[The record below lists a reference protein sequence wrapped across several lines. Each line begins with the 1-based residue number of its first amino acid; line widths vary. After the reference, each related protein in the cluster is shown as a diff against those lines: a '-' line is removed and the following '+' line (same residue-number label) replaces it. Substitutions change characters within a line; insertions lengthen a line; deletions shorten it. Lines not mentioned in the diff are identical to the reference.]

1 MPVAV
6 PVTQAVLPANSMLPI
21 LPVCEHAYTATT
33 LELGMRDRVY
43 LEMGRIIA
51 EGDRMTVRNE
61 PKVIAGSLVPTNG
74 PSRRRGARP
83 DRGRGP
89 RRRMM

>member
-1 MPVAV
+1 MPA
-6 PVTQAVLPANSMLPI
+6 I

-33 LELGMRDRVY
+33 LELGMTDRVY

-51 EGDRMTVRNE
+51 EGDRMTVRND
-61 PKVIAGSLVPTNG
+61 PKAIASSLVPTNG
-74 PSRRRGARP
+74 PSLHRSARP
-83 DRGRGP
+83 HRGRRP

>member
-33 LELGMRDRVY
+33 LELGMSDRVY
-43 LEMGRIIA
+43 LEMGGSSPR
-51 EGDRMTVRNE
+51 
-61 PKVIAGSLVPTNG
+61 VIA
-74 PSRRRGARP
+74 
-83 DRGRGP
+83 
-89 RRRMM
+89 